1 MMQPDPGLRAGAVD
15 DDQAATP
22 GLLDDTAKMPDDPET
37 QGAFVSHAPAANMPD
52 GQITEGV
59 PVCDVHG
66 ETIGNVAAYDE
77 AAGTLVVRAGWLF
90 AEDTTFPIS
99 AISDRSASG
108 IYLNLGKEELK
119 QQYGE
124 GGRAQGGSDTPGRTT
139 PDDTDASAS
148 AGMSADVADVTGQSM
163 QDVPAGRQTPMA
175 I

>member
-1 MMQPDPGLRAGAVD
+1 Q
-15 DDQAATP
+15 
-22 GLLDDTAKMPDDPET
+22 DDTTKMPGDTET
-37 QGAFVSHAPAANMPD
+37 EDTFVSHAPAANMPD
-52 GQITEGV
+52 GRITEGV

-90 AEDTTFPIS
+90 AEDTTFPVS

-124 GGRAQGGSDTPGRTT
+124 GGKAQGDSSMQGRTT
-139 PDDTDASAS
+139 PGVS
-148 AGMSADVADVTGQSM
+148 
-163 QDVPAGRQTPMA
+163 
-175 I
+175 